1 VISIKQ
7 LKEEY
12 VMENQSLTQQIGQKL
27 KKLRLEN
34 RLSLDQLSERCSVS
48 KPMLAQIERGASN
61 PTVNTLWKIANGLG
75 VSFTAFIDEEQP
87 VIKKVNRFE
96 IEPLIEEGG
105 KMKVVP
111 LFPMEP
117 GKSFETFYIELAPGC
132 NYHSNPHPEGVEEYV
147 FIEEG
152 SMSLEV
158 DTQIFIISHGESLR
172 FTANYAHYYRNT
184 SDQPCKATMIIP
196 YPSPFR

>member
-1 VISIKQ
+1 
-7 LKEEY
+7 
-12 VMENQSLTQQIGQKL
+12 MENQSLTKQIGEKL

-34 RLSLDQLSERCSVS
+34 KLSLDQLSARCSVS

-87 VIKKVNRFE
+87 VIKKVNRSE
-96 IEPLIEEGG
+96 IEPLIEESG

-117 GKSFETFYIELAPGC
+117 GKSFETFYIELEPGC
-132 NYHSNPHPEGVEEYV
+132 DYHSNPHPDGVEEYL

-152 SMSLEV
+152 SMTLEV
-158 DTQIFIISHGESLR
+158 DTQSYIISSGESLR
-172 FTANYAHYYRNT
+172 FTANYPHYYRNPY
-184 SDQPCKATMIIP
+184 SESCKAMMIIH
-196 YPSPFR
+196 YPSSIR

>member
-1 VISIKQ
+1 
-7 LKEEY
+7 
-12 VMENQSLTQQIGQKL
+12 METHSLTKKIGQKL

-34 RLSLDQLSERCSVS
+34 QLSLDQLSSRCSVS

-87 VIKKVNRFE
+87 LIKKVNRNE
-96 IEPLIEEGG
+96 IEPLIEESG

-117 GKSFETFYIELAPGC
+117 GKSFETFYIELEPGC
-132 NYHSNPHPEGVEEYV
+132 NYNSNPHPEGVEEYLFV
-147 FIEEG
+147 EEG
-152 SMSLEV
+152 KMTLEV
-158 DTQIFIISHGESLR
+158 DTHSYTISTGESLR
-172 FTANYAHYYRNT
+172 FTANYPHGYRNE
-184 SDQPCKATMIIP
+184 SESQSFCKAMMIIH
-196 YPSPFR
+196 YPTSFR

>member
-1 VISIKQ
+1 
-7 LKEEY
+7 
-12 VMENQSLTQQIGQKL
+12 MENHSLTQQIGQKL
-27 KKLRLEN
+27 KKLRHEN
-34 RLSLDQLSERCSVS
+34 KLSLDQLSMRCSVS

-87 VIKKVNRFE
+87 VMKRVNRFE
-96 IEPLIEEGG
+96 IQPLVEESG

-117 GKSFETFYIELAPGC
+117 GKSFETFYIELEPGC
-132 NYHSNPHPEGVEEYV
+132 HYHSLAHPEGVEEYL

-152 SMSLEV
+152 SMRIEV
-158 DTQIFIISHGESLR
+158 DTQTFTLSYGESLK
-172 FTANYAHYYRNT
+172 FTANYPHHYQNT
-184 SDQPCKATMIIP
+184 STQLCKAMMIIH
-196 YPSPFR
+196 YPSSLR